1 MPLKRDIRRLMD
13 RAAVATG
20 IIARRERTLRG
31 QLTILMYH
39 RVLPDNLWQG
49 APLPGL
55 VMPLSCF
62 EAQVKHLA
70 KNFEIVTVTKGLNR
84 LRVEARDEKP
94 LLAITFDDGYDDNH
108 THAAPVLESHGV
120 RGTFYLVSHF
130 VGTDV
135 ELWFD
140 QAARWFHGS
149 STLALESLVAAAG
162 GSHSWELGQRP
173 IVRAFMAY
181 LKGLTREARYTA
193 LRHMAAHPGT
203 RERRD
208 VDLAMS
214 ADDARDLH
222 RKGHEVGAHTATH
235 PLLTQEDAGSLIREI
250 TDCKRELESMLSAEV
265 RGFCY
270 PNGDV
275 DDRVALAVK
284 AAGFNNA
291 PTVAPGY
298 NDRSTDQFR
307 LRRLDM
313 NSARFLNNGK
323 HDEALFRA
331 ELTLLHK
338 Y

>member
-1 MPLKRDIRRLMD
+1 MTLKRDIRRLLD
-13 RAAVATG
+13 RAAIVAG
-20 IIARRERTLRG
+20 IVARRERALRNR
-31 QLTILMYH
+31 LTILMYH
-39 RVLPDNLWQG
+39 RVLPDSLWQG

-55 VMPLSCF
+55 VIPLSCF
-62 EAQVKHLA
+62 ESQVKHLA
-70 KNFEIVTVTKGLNR
+70 KHFEIVTVTKGLNR
-84 LRVEARDEKP
+84 LRVESRDEKP

-149 STLALESLVAAAG
+149 TTLSLDSLVAAAG
-162 GSHSWELGQRP
+162 GVPSWSLGQRP

-181 LKGLTREARYTA
+181 LKSLPRDERYIA

-214 ADDARDLH
+214 VEDARDLH
-222 RKGHEVGAHTATH
+222 KKGHEIGAHTATH
-235 PLLTQEDAGSLIREI
+235 PLLTQEDAESLIREI
-250 TDCKRELESMLSAEV
+250 TDCKRDLESMLSAEV

-275 DDRVALAVK
+275 DDRVALAVR
-284 AAGFNNA
+284 AAGFTNA
-291 PTVAPGY
+291 PTVTPGY
-298 NDRSTDQFR
+298 NDRSTDPFR

-313 NSARFLNNGK
+313 NSARFLNKGK
-323 HDEALFRA
+323 HDEAMFRA

-338 Y
+338 H

>member
-1 MPLKRDIRRLMD
+1 MD
-13 RAAVATG
+13 HAAIAAG
-20 IIARRERTLRG
+20 IIARRERALRG
-31 QLTILMYH
+31 KLTILMYH
-39 RVLPDNLWQG
+39 RVLPDALWQG

-62 EAQVKHLA
+62 EAQIRHLA
-70 KNFEIVTVTKGLNR
+70 AHFEIVTVTKGLNR
-84 LRVEARDEKP
+84 LRVESRDEKP

-108 THAAPVLESHGV
+108 TYAAPVLESHGV
-120 RGTFYLVSHF
+120 RGTFYLVSDF
-130 VGTDV
+130 VGTEV

-149 STLALESLVAAAG
+149 STLALESLLAAAG

-173 IVRAFMAY
+173 MVRAFMAY
-181 LKGLTREARYTA
+181 LKGLPREARFIA

-208 VDLAMS
+208 MDLAMS
-214 ADDARDLH
+214 VDDARDLLK
-222 RKGHEVGAHTATH
+222 KGHEIGAHTVTH
-235 PLLTQEDAGSLIREI
+235 PLLTQEDAESLIHEI
-250 TDCKRELESMLSAEV
+250 TDCKRDLESKLSAEV

-275 DDRVALAVK
+275 DDRVALAVQ
-284 AAGFNNA
+284 AAGFTNA

-298 NDRSTDQFR
+298 NDRATDPFR

-323 HDEALFRA
+323 HDEAMFRA

>member
-1 MPLKRDIRRLMD
+1 MTLKRDIRRVLD
-13 RAAVATG
+13 RAAIASGVV
-20 IIARRERTLRG
+20 ARRERALRG

-39 RVLPDNLWQG
+39 RVLPDEQWQG

-55 VMPLSCF
+55 VMPLSCY
-62 EAQVKHLA
+62 EAQVRYLA
-70 KNFEIVTVTKGLNR
+70 RHFEIVTVSKAMNR

-108 THAAPVLESHGV
+108 THAAPVLEGLGV
-120 RGTFYLVSHF
+120 RGTFYLVSQF
-130 VGTDV
+130 IGSDV

-149 STLALESLVAAAG
+149 NTLAIDGLVALTSGVAP
-162 GSHSWELGQRP
+162 WERGTRP
-173 IVRAFMAY
+173 IVRTFMAY
-181 LKGLTREARYTA
+181 LKSLRRDERFQA

-208 VDLAMS
+208 VDFAMS
-214 ADDARDLH
+214 LEDARELH

-235 PLLTQEDAGSLIREI
+235 PLLTQEDADSLVREI
-250 TDCKRELESMLSAEV
+250 TGCKTDLEAVLAAEI
-265 RGFCY
+265 RSFCY

-275 DDRVALAVK
+275 DDRVALAVR
-284 AAGFNNA
+284 AAGFTSA
-291 PTVAPGY
+291 PTVAAGH
-298 NDRSTDQFR
+298 NDRTTDPFR

-323 HDEALFRA
+323 HDEAMFRA
-331 ELTLLHK
+331 ELALLHK